1 MSEYGK
7 IHTDGSRSGGQPL
20 DDSIE
25 AKAAALLDAIQIER
39 GFEPYEYFQRGY
51 THNEA
56 ICRAIEQHEAF
67 KQKVSDAA
75 KVYNE
80 VGAPMG
86 WEGFDQF
93 IIPKPDPL
101 VAALEGVKFDHYP
114 PNDAKAIRTAL
125 DAFGLEIREKGQ

>member
-1 MSEYGK
+1 M
-7 IHTDGSRSGGQPL
+7 TD
-20 DDSIE
+20 IE
-25 AKAAALLDAIQIER
+25 LKVMKLANSAGTYKKAL
-39 GFEPYEYFQRGY
+39 F
-51 THNEA
+51 
-56 ICRAIEQHEAF
+56 RAVEQHEAF

-101 VAALEGVKFDHYP
+101 ADVLADTFGASLIDADQLRAALE
-114 PNDAKAIRTAL
+114 AR
-125 DAFGLEIREKGQ
+125 GLEIREKDK

>member
-1 MSEYGK
+1 M
-7 IHTDGSRSGGQPL
+7 TD
-20 DDSIE
+20 IE
-25 AKAAALLDAIQIER
+25 LKVMKLANSAGTYKKAL
-39 GFEPYEYFQRGY
+39 F
-51 THNEA
+51 
-56 ICRAIEQHEAF
+56 RAVEQHEAF

-101 VAALEGVKFDHYP
+101 ADVLAATFGASLIDADELRAALEV
-114 PNDAKAIRTAL
+114 R
-125 DAFGLEIREKGQ
+125 GLEIREKGK

>member
-1 MSEYGK
+1 MTDIGAKVTALIRDVRREYPNTADY
-7 IHTDGSRSGGQPL
+7 IVARV
-20 DDSIE
+20 
-25 AKAAALLDAIQIER
+25 ALS
-39 GFEPYEYFQRGY
+39 
-51 THNEA
+51 
-56 ICRAIEQHEAF
+56 RAIEQHEAF

-101 VAALEGVKFDHYP
+101 ADVLAATFGASLIDADELRAALEV
-114 PNDAKAIRTAL
+114 R
-125 DAFGLEIREKGQ
+125 GLEIREKGK

>member
-1 MSEYGK
+1 MTDIGAKVTALIRDVRREYPNTVDY
-7 IHTDGSRSGGQPL
+7 IVARV
-20 DDSIE
+20 
-25 AKAAALLDAIQIER
+25 ALS
-39 GFEPYEYFQRGY
+39 
-51 THNEA
+51 
-56 ICRAIEQHEAF
+56 RAIEQHEAF

-101 VAALEGVKFDHYP
+101 VDVLADTFGASLI
-114 PNDAKAIRTAL
+114 DADELRAAL
-125 DAFGLEIREKGQ
+125 DALGFEIREKGQ

>member
-1 MSEYGK
+1 MTDIGAKVTALIRDVRREYPNTADY
-7 IHTDGSRSGGQPL
+7 IVARV
-20 DDSIE
+20 
-25 AKAAALLDAIQIER
+25 ALS
-39 GFEPYEYFQRGY
+39 
-51 THNEA
+51 
-56 ICRAIEQHEAF
+56 RAIEQHEAF

-101 VAALEGVKFDHYP
+101 VDVLADTFGASLI
-114 PNDAKAIRTAL
+114 DADELRAAL
-125 DAFGLEIREKGQ
+125 DALGFEIREKGQ